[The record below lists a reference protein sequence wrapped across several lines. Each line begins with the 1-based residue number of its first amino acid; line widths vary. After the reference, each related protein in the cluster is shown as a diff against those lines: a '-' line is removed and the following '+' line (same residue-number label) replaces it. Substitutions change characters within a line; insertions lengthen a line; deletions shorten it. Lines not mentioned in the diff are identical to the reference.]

1 MIRRRSNRRRHKRQ
15 KMNRNAI
22 ILGICFLIVA
32 SVVIGVKFISKHNK
46 GNVQI
51 TTKPNKEIS
60 KSLFLS
66 EGTVKNYV
74 SNIYIKTNVRNRI
87 QLIKLFS

>member
-1 MIRRRSNRRRHKRQ
+1 MIIEGLS
-15 KMNRNAI
+15 
-22 ILGICFLIVA
+22 
-32 SVVIGVKFISKHNK
+32 
-46 GNVQI
+46 
-51 TTKPNKEIS
+51 NKEIS

>member
-1 MIRRRSNRRRHKRQ
+1 MDRGNEVLFTKYKFKEREKEIVNMIIEGLS
-15 KMNRNAI
+15 
-22 ILGICFLIVA
+22 
-32 SVVIGVKFISKHNK
+32 
-46 GNVQI
+46 
-51 TTKPNKEIS
+51 NKEIS

-87 QLIKLFS
+87 QLMKLFS